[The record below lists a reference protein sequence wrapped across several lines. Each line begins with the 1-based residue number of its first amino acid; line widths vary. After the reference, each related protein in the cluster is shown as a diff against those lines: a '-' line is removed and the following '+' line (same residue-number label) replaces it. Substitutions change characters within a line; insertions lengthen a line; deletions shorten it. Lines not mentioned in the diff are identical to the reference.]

1 MFSFFR
7 NKANLVYLHDIFVTA
22 ICFNL
27 SIFLR
32 LGSEYNSIPNSI
44 LIYGTIL
51 ITIVGAAVYRL
62 TGLYKGIWRY
72 ASINDLTNIV
82 KASSI
87 TIAAFLIMLFAITRL
102 ESFPRSVLFINWFVL
117 IMSLSGSRA
126 IYRLYKDK
134 KFFLKTIS
142 DNENSIPVLLVGAT
156 DRAELFIREMGRNNN
171 PIHKIV
177 GIVDINR
184 NRVGRFIRSVEILGS
199 IAEISKIIEKLE
211 KENKKNRPQK
221 IIIASNDIEGNI
233 IRNLLT
239 FADKT
244 GISLARLPK
253 ITDLESDINNENLK
267 VKPVDVFDLLSR
279 PQALLDRNA
288 MKKFIYNKKI
298 LVSGAGGTIGSELV
312 NQIINYQPKEI
323 ILLDNS
329 EFLLYKIE
337 KEIEDKAKKI
347 KVNALLADI
356 KNTKRIDSI
365 FNQNKPEIIFHSA
378 ALKHVPIVEKNPLEG
393 ILTNVH
399 GTINIAESCIKHNIV
414 EMVLISTDKA
424 VNPFSVMGVTKRIS
438 EIYCQSLANIS
449 QTNFKIVRFGNV
461 LGSTGSVVPLFQK
474 QLEKGGPLTVT
485 HPKMKRY
492 FMTVREAVE
501 LVIQS
506 ATLETK
512 KKLGEI
518 YVLEMGQPIAITEI
532 AEQLI
537 RLVGLRPN
545 KDIKIKFTGLRPGE
559 KIQEELHYKNEKFI
573 KTKNKSIFIVKPKIE
588 SHKKLSQSLKKLINL
603 AKSGEL
609 DLCYKKMSEIVPEY
623 KKTKVENLQKERVAQ

>member
-7 NKANLVYLHDIFVTA
+7 NKANLVYLHDIFITA

-32 LGSEYNSIPNSI
+32 LGSEFNSIPNSI
-44 LIYGTIL
+44 IVYGTIL
-51 ITIVGAAVYRL
+51 ITIIGAIVYRL

-72 ASINDLTNIV
+72 ASINDLLNIV

-87 TIAAFLIMLFAITRL
+87 LIATFLILMFAVTRL

-134 KFFLKTIS
+134 KLFLKSITK
-142 DNENSIPVLLVGAT
+142 NENSIPVLLVGAT
-156 DRAELFIREMGRNNN
+156 DRAEMFIREMSRNNN
-171 PIHKIV
+171 PTHKII
-177 GIVDINR
+177 GILDINK
-184 NRVGRFIRSVEILGS
+184 NRVGRFIRDVEILGLVQ
-199 IAEISKIIEKLE
+199 EISKIIEKLE
-211 KENKKNRPQK
+211 KDNKKNRPQK
-221 IIIASNDIEGNI
+221 IIIASNDLEGNI
-233 IRNLLT
+233 IRDLLIFT
-239 FADKT
+239 DKT

-253 ITDLESDINNENLK
+253 ITDLESDINNEKLK
-267 VKPVDVFDLLSR
+267 VKPIDVFDLLSR

-288 MKKFIYNKKI
+288 MKKFISNKKV

-312 NQIINYQPKEI
+312 NQIINYKPKEI

-337 KEIEDKAKKI
+337 KEIEEKNINIKI
-347 KVNALLADI
+347 NLLLADI
-356 KNTKRIDSI
+356 KNSKRIDNI
-365 FNQNKPEIIFHSA
+365 FDNNKPDIVFHAA
-378 ALKHVPIVEKNPLEG
+378 ALKHVPIVEQNPLEG
-393 ILTNVH
+393 ILTNIA
-399 GTINIAESCIKHNIV
+399 GTINIAERCKKYNV
-414 EMVLISTDKA
+414 AEMVLISTDKA

-438 EIYCQSLANIS
+438 EKYCQSLVGTS

-506 ATLETK
+506 ATLENKTK
-512 KKLGEI
+512 KRGI
-518 YVLEMGQPIAITEI
+518 FVLEMGQPIAIIEI

-537 RLVGLRPN
+537 RLAGLRPN

-559 KIQEELHYKNEKFI
+559 KIIEELHYKNEKI
-573 KTKNKSIFIVKPKIE
+573 SKTENKSIFIVKPKIE
-588 SHKKLSQSLKKLINL
+588 SYEKLSKSLKNLIDL
-603 AKSGEL
+603 AKNNKLEE
-609 DLCYKKMSEIVPEY
+609 CYKIMSTIVPEY
-623 KKTKVENLQKERVAQ
+623 KKTKVENLQNKRVV

>member
-7 NKANLVYLHDIFVTA
+7 NKANLVYLHDILVTA

-32 LGSEYNSIPNSI
+32 LGTEFNSLPNTLI
-44 LIYGTIL
+44 IYGTAL
-51 ITIVGAAVYRL
+51 ITALGAIVYRT

-72 ASINDLTNIV
+72 ASINDLINII
-82 KASSI
+82 KATSM
-87 TIAAFLIMLFAITRL
+87 TIAAFLILMFAVTRL
-102 ESFPRSVLFINWFVL
+102 ENFPRSVLFINWFVL
-117 IMSLSGSRA
+117 IISLSGSRA

-134 KFFLKTIS
+134 KFFLKDIS
-142 DNENSIPVLLVGAT
+142 NDESSIPVLLIGAT
-156 DRAELFIREMGRNNN
+156 DRAELFIREMNRNNN
-171 PIHKIV
+171 PTHKIV
-177 GIVDINR
+177 GILDINK
-184 NRVGRFIRSVEILGS
+184 NKIGRFIRGIEILGTIS
-199 IAEISKIIEKLE
+199 EISTIISNLE
-211 KENKKNRPQK
+211 KNNKKNRPQK

-233 IRNLLT
+233 VRDLLT
-239 FADKT
+239 FTDKT

-253 ITDLESDINNENLK
+253 ITDLESDINNEKLK

-288 MKKFIYNKKI
+288 MKKFINNKKV

-312 NQIINYQPKEI
+312 EQIINYNPKEI

-337 KEIEDKAKKI
+337 KKIEEKI
-347 KVNALLADI
+347 KNIKINSVLADI
-356 KNTKRIDSI
+356 KDKKRIDNI
-365 FNQNKPEIIFHSA
+365 FNENRPEIIFHAA

-393 ILTNVH
+393 ILTNIL
-399 GTINIAESCIKHNIV
+399 GSINIAESCKKYGAA

-438 EIYCQSLANIS
+438 EKYCQSMS
-449 QTNFKIVRFGNV
+449 GTSKTNFKIVRFGNV

-474 QLEKGGPLTVT
+474 QLERGGPLTVT

-506 ATLETK
+506 ATLDNNK
-512 KKLGEI
+512 KGEI

-537 RLVGLRPN
+537 RLAGLRPN
-545 KDIKIKFTGLRPGE
+545 KDILITYTGLRPGE
-559 KIQEELHYKNEKFI
+559 KIQEELHYKNERFT

-588 SHKKLSQSLKKLINL
+588 SFIKLSKSLNNLIDF
-603 AKSGEL
+603 AKNGKVE
-609 DLCYKKMSEIVPEY
+609 DCYKEMSNLVPEY
-623 KKTKVENLQKERVAQ
+623 KKNKVENLQKKRFVQ

>member
-32 LGSEYNSIPNSI
+32 LGSDFNSIPNSI
-44 LIYGTIL
+44 IVYGTIL
-51 ITIVGAAVYRL
+51 ITIIAAIVYRL

-72 ASINDLTNIV
+72 ASINDLLNIV

-87 TIAAFLIMLFAITRL
+87 LIATFLILMFAVTRL

-117 IMSLSGSRA
+117 IILLSGSRA

-134 KFFLKTIS
+134 KLFLKSITK
-142 DNENSIPVLLVGAT
+142 NENSIPVLLVGAT
-156 DRAELFIREMGRNNN
+156 DRAELFIREMSRTNN
-171 PIHKIV
+171 PTHKII
-177 GIVDINR
+177 GILDINKK
-184 NRVGRFIRSVEILGS
+184 RVGRFIRDIEILGVVQ
-199 IAEISKIIEKLE
+199 EIPKIIEKLE
-211 KENKKNRPQK
+211 KDNKKNRPQK
-221 IIIASNDIEGNI
+221 IIIASNDLEGNI
-233 IRNLLT
+233 IRDLLIFT
-239 FADKT
+239 DKT

-253 ITDLESDINNENLK
+253 ITDLESDINNEKLK
-267 VKPVDVFDLLSR
+267 VKPIDVFDLLSR

-288 MKKFIYNKKI
+288 MKKFISNKKV

-312 NQIINYQPKEI
+312 NQIINYKPKEI

-337 KEIEDKAKKI
+337 KEIEEKNINIKI
-347 KVNALLADI
+347 NFLLADI
-356 KNTKRIDSI
+356 KNSKRIDNI
-365 FNQNKPEIIFHSA
+365 FDNNKPDIVFHAA
-378 ALKHVPIVEKNPLEG
+378 ALKHVPIVEQNPLEG
-393 ILTNVH
+393 ILTNIA
-399 GTINIAESCIKHNIV
+399 GTINIAERCKKYNV
-414 EMVLISTDKA
+414 AEMVLISTDKA

-438 EIYCQSLANIS
+438 EKYCQSLAGTS

-506 ATLETK
+506 ATLENKTK
-512 KKLGEI
+512 KGGI
-518 YVLEMGQPIAITEI
+518 FVLEMGKPIAIIEI

-537 RLVGLRPN
+537 RLAGLRPN

-559 KIQEELHYKNEKFI
+559 KIIEELHYKNEKI
-573 KTKNKSIFIVKPKIE
+573 SKTKNKSIFIVKPKIE
-588 SHKKLSQSLKKLINL
+588 SYEKLSKSLKNLIDL
-603 AKSGEL
+603 AKNNKLEE
-609 DLCYKKMSEIVPEY
+609 CYKIMSTIVPEY
-623 KKTKVENLQKERVAQ
+623 KKTKVENLQNKRVV

>member
-7 NKANLVYLHDIFVTA
+7 NKANLVYLHDILVTA

-32 LGSEYNSIPNSI
+32 LGTEFNSLPNTLI
-44 LIYGTIL
+44 IYGTAL
-51 ITIVGAAVYRL
+51 ITALGAIVYRT

-72 ASINDLTNIV
+72 ASINDLINII
-82 KASSI
+82 KATSM
-87 TIAAFLIMLFAITRL
+87 TIAAFLILMFAVTRL
-102 ESFPRSVLFINWFVL
+102 ENFPRSVLFINWFVL
-117 IMSLSGSRA
+117 IISLSGSRA

-134 KFFLKTIS
+134 KFFLKDIS
-142 DNENSIPVLLVGAT
+142 NDESSIPVLLVGAT
-156 DRAELFIREMGRNNN
+156 DRAELFIREMNRNNN
-171 PIHKIV
+171 PTHKIV
-177 GIVDINR
+177 GILDINK
-184 NRVGRFIRSVEILGS
+184 NKIGRFIRGIEILGTIS
-199 IAEISKIIEKLE
+199 EISTIISNLE
-211 KENKKNRPQK
+211 KNNKKNRPQK

-233 IRNLLT
+233 VRDLLT
-239 FADKT
+239 FTDKT

-253 ITDLESDINNENLK
+253 ITDLESDINNEKLK

-288 MKKFIYNKKI
+288 MKKFINNKKI
-298 LVSGAGGTIGSELV
+298 LVSGAGETIGSELV
-312 NQIINYQPKEI
+312 EQIINYNPKEI
-323 ILLDNS
+323 ILFDNS

-337 KEIEDKAKKI
+337 KKIEEKKKNI
-347 KVNALLADI
+347 KINSVLADI
-356 KNTKRIDSI
+356 KDKKRIDNI
-365 FNQNKPEIIFHSA
+365 FNENRPEIIFHAA

-393 ILTNVH
+393 ILTNIL
-399 GTINIAESCIKHNIV
+399 GSINIAESCKKYGAA

-424 VNPFSVMGVTKRIS
+424 VNPFSVMGATKRIS
-438 EIYCQSLANIS
+438 EKYCQSMS
-449 QTNFKIVRFGNV
+449 GTSKTNFKIVRFGNV

-506 ATLETK
+506 ATLDNNK
-512 KKLGEI
+512 KGEI

-537 RLVGLRPN
+537 RLAGLRPN
-545 KDIKIKFTGLRPGE
+545 KDILITYTGLRPGE
-559 KIQEELHYKNEKFI
+559 KIQEELHYKNERFT

-588 SHKKLSQSLKKLINL
+588 SFIKLSKSLNNLIDF
-603 AKSGEL
+603 AKNGKVE
-609 DLCYKKMSEIVPEY
+609 DCYKEMSNLVPEY
-623 KKTKVENLQKERVAQ
+623 KKNKVENLQKKRFVQ

>member
-142 DNENSIPVLLVGAT
+142 DNKNSIPVLLVGAT

-177 GIVDINR
+177 GIIDINR
-184 NRVGRFIRSVEILGS
+184 NRIGRFIRNVEILGS

-253 ITDLESDINNENLK
+253 ITDLESDINNEKLK

-337 KEIEDKAKKI
+337 KEIEDKTKKI

-365 FNQNKPEIIFHSA
+365 FNQNKPEIIFHAA

-399 GTINIAESCIKHNIV
+399 GTVNIAESCIKHNV
-414 EMVLISTDKA
+414 AEMVLISTDKA

-438 EIYCQSLANIS
+438 EKYCQSLANS
-449 QTNFKIVRFGNV
+449 SKTNFKIVRFGNV

-474 QLEKGGPLTVT
+474 QLQKGGPLTVT

-512 KKLGEI
+512 KKRGEI

-559 KIQEELHYKNEKFI
+559 KIQEELHYKNEKFV

-588 SHKKLSQSLKKLINL
+588 THKKLSQSLKELINL
-603 AKSGEL
+603 AKSGDL
-609 DLCYKKMSEIVPEY
+609 DLCYEKMSEIVPEY
-623 KKTKVENLQKERVAQ
+623 KKTRVENLQKKRIAQ

>member
-7 NKANLVYLHDIFVTA
+7 NKANLVYLHDIFITA

-32 LGSEYNSIPNSI
+32 LGSEFNSIPNSVI
-44 LIYGTIL
+44 GYGTIL
-51 ITIVGAAVYRL
+51 ITILGAIVYRL

-72 ASINDLTNIV
+72 ASINDLINIV

-87 TIAAFLIMLFAITRL
+87 TIAVFLILMFAVTRL
-102 ESFPRSVLFINWFVL
+102 ENFPRSVLFINWFVL
-117 IMSLSGSRA
+117 VMFLSSSRA

-134 KFFLKTIS
+134 KFFLKS
-142 DNENSIPVLLVGAT
+142 VAKSENSIPVLLVGAT
-156 DRAELFIREMGRNNN
+156 DRAELFIREMSRNNN
-171 PIHKIV
+171 PTHKII
-177 GIVDINR
+177 GILDINK
-184 NRVGRFIRSVEILGS
+184 NRVGRFIRDIEILGS
-199 IAEISKIIEKLE
+199 VQEISKIVEKIEKN
-211 KENKKNRPQK
+211 NKKSRPQK
-221 IIIASNDIEGNI
+221 IIIASNDVEGNI

-239 FADKT
+239 FTDKT

-253 ITDLESDINNENLK
+253 ITDLESDINNEKSK
-267 VKPVDVFDLLSR
+267 VKPIDVFDLLSR

-288 MKKFIYNKKI
+288 MKKFISNKKV

-312 NQIINYQPKEI
+312 NQIINYKPKEI

-337 KEIEDKAKKI
+337 KEIEEKKI
-347 KVNALLADI
+347 NIKINTLLADI
-356 KNTKRIDSI
+356 KNTKRIDRI
-365 FNQNKPEIIFHSA
+365 FNYNKPDIVFHAA

-393 ILTNVH
+393 ILTNIL
-399 GTINIAESCIKHNIV
+399 GTINMAESCKKYNV
-414 EMVLISTDKA
+414 AEMVLISTDKA

-438 EIYCQSLANIS
+438 EKYCQSLGGS
-449 QTNFKIVRFGNV
+449 FQTNFKIVRFGNV

-506 ATLETK
+506 ATLENKTK
-512 KKLGEI
+512 NSGI
-518 YVLEMGQPIAITEI
+518 FVLEMGQPIAIVEI

-537 RLVGLRPN
+537 KLAGLRPN
-545 KDIKIKFTGLRPGE
+545 KDIKINFIGLRPGE
-559 KIQEELHYKNEKFI
+559 KILEELHYKNEKFS
-573 KTKNKSIFIVKPKIE
+573 KTKNKSILVVKPKIE
-588 SHKKLSQSLKKLINL
+588 PHEKLSESLSNLIDL
-603 AKSGEL
+603 AKNGKVEE
-609 DLCYKKMSEIVPEY
+609 CYKIMSTIVPEY
-623 KKTKVENLQKERVAQ
+623 KKTKVENLQNKRVV

>member
-7 NKANLVYLHDIFVTA
+7 NKANLVYLHDILVTA

-32 LGSEYNSIPNSI
+32 LGTEFNSLPNTLI
-44 LIYGTIL
+44 IYGTAL
-51 ITIVGAAVYRL
+51 ITALGAIVYRT

-72 ASINDLTNIV
+72 ASINDLINII
-82 KASSI
+82 KATSM
-87 TIAAFLIMLFAITRL
+87 TIAAFLILMFAVTRL
-102 ESFPRSVLFINWFVL
+102 ENFPRSVLFINWFVL
-117 IMSLSGSRA
+117 IISLSGSRA

-134 KFFLKTIS
+134 KFFLKDIS
-142 DNENSIPVLLVGAT
+142 NDESSIPVLLIGAT
-156 DRAELFIREMGRNNN
+156 DRAELFIREMNRNNN
-171 PIHKIV
+171 PTHKIV
-177 GIVDINR
+177 GILDINK
-184 NRVGRFIRSVEILGS
+184 NKIGRFIRGIEILGTIS
-199 IAEISKIIEKLE
+199 EISTIISNLE
-211 KENKKNRPQK
+211 KNNKKNRPQK

-233 IRNLLT
+233 VRDLLT
-239 FADKT
+239 FTDKT

-253 ITDLESDINNENLK
+253 ITDLESDINNEKLK

-288 MKKFIYNKKI
+288 MKKFINNKKI

-312 NQIINYQPKEI
+312 EQIINYEPKEI

-337 KEIEDKAKKI
+337 KKIEEKI
-347 KVNALLADI
+347 KNIKINSVLADI
-356 KNTKRIDSI
+356 KDKKRIDNI
-365 FNQNKPEIIFHSA
+365 FNESRPEIIFHAA

-393 ILTNVH
+393 ILTNIL
-399 GTINIAESCIKHNIV
+399 GSINIAESCKKYGAA

-424 VNPFSVMGVTKRIS
+424 VNPFSVMGATKRIS
-438 EIYCQSLANIS
+438 EKYCQSMS
-449 QTNFKIVRFGNV
+449 GTSKTNFKIVRFGNV

-506 ATLETK
+506 ATLDNNK
-512 KKLGEI
+512 KGEI

-537 RLVGLRPN
+537 RLAGLRPN
-545 KDIKIKFTGLRPGE
+545 KDILITYTGLRPGE
-559 KIQEELHYKNEKFI
+559 KIQEELHYKNERFT

-588 SHKKLSQSLKKLINL
+588 SFIKLSKSLNHLIDL
-603 AKSGEL
+603 AKNGKVEE
-609 DLCYKKMSEIVPEY
+609 CYKEMSNLVPEY
-623 KKTKVENLQKERVAQ
+623 KKNKVENLQKKRFVQ